1 MTLTEKYRPKSF
13 LEVKGQEEI
22 IKKIKTFIESFGK
35 KKKAVLLYG
44 PPGIGKTTIAY
55 VLANETNSEIFEL
68 NASDFRNK
76 EKLKE
81 ILKPAIE
88 QKSLIKKDKVILI
101 DEADGISSE
110 DEGGLSELINLI
122 EETNYPIIIT
132 ANDVWNKK
140 FNSLR
145 KKCELIQLKEVDYKI
160 IKSILRSI
168 CEKEKFDIDEE
179 ILTEISIKARGDIR
193 AAINDLQT
201 ISNLKDYMPIIFDE
215 RNKETDV
222 FNALRRIFKEK
233 PNVDLL
239 SLYDSINM
247 SLDDIMLWVE
257 QNIPLEYQKKELERA
272 YDLLSKSDVFRGRI
286 YKQQYWRFLIYE
298 NILLSYG
305 IASCKKN
312 SRQDFTSYKKP
323 TRILQIWMNNQR
335 TLYKKTISEKYAE
348 KTHISK
354 KRIMSEFL
362 EIKPIINS
370 NPNIQKELKLSEEE
384 IEYLKI

>member
-1 MTLTEKYRPKSF
+1 MTLTEKYRPKTF
-13 LEVKGQEEI
+13 KEIKGQDEI
-22 IKKIKTFIESFGK
+22 LKKIKNFIENFGK
-35 KKKAVLLYG
+35 RKKAVILYG

-88 QKSLIKKDKVILI
+88 QKSLTKVDKIILI
-101 DEADGISSE
+101 DEADGISAE
-110 DEGGLSELINLI
+110 DEGGLSELITLI
-122 EETNYPIIIT
+122 EKTNYPIIIT
-132 ANDVWNKK
+132 ANDVWDKK

-145 KKCELIQLKEVDYKI
+145 KKCELIQLKEVDYKV
-160 IKSILRSI
+160 IKSILREI
-168 CEKEKFDIDEE
+168 CEKEKLTVDED

-201 ISNLKDYMPIIFDE
+201 ISSLKDYMPIIFDE
-215 RNKETDV
+215 RNKETNV

-233 PNVDLL
+233 PSQELL
-239 SLYDSINM
+239 SLYDSINL
-247 SLDDIMLWVE
+247 SLDDIMLWIE

-272 YDLLSKSDVFRGRI
+272 YDLLSESDVFRGRI
-286 YKQQYWRFLIYE
+286 YKQQYWRFLVYE

-312 SRQDFTSYKKP
+312 AKQDFTSYKKP

-348 KTHISK
+348 KTHVSK
-354 KRIMSEFL
+354 KKIMSEFL
-362 EIKPIINS
+362 IIKQVINS
-370 NPNIQKELKLSEEE
+370 NPNIIKELKLSDEE